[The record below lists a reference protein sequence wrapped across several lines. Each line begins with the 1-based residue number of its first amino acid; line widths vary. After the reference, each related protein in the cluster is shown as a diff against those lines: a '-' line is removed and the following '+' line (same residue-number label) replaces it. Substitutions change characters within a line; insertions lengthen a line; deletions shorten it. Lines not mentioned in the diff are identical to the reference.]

1 MAKVGAQRAA
11 DLTGRSKSTIQRAMN
26 SGKLSFEVDD
36 TGRRLIDV
44 SELDRVFGLQ
54 PQTESSK
61 GNTDARDTADQNV
74 VMELERAR
82 HALEVERLRMENRM
96 LTEQVEQAQ
105 QQIDDLKVQRD
116 LWQKQAQQILITSQ
130 YSQKQ
135 SDERIAELREK
146 EEARA
151 RYMEQRR
158 NQQGSVA
165 PSHVNGQKPNSQQGP
180 ATSAGAS
187 PFGSMGS
194 TSGQVGGQAQAQ
206 GPVFR
211 TAQAGNQNKPSDK
224 PSFFSALFGA
234 NKKKKA

>member
-26 SGKLSFEVDD
+26 SGKLSFEVDE
-36 TGRRLIDV
+36 TGRRLIDA

-54 PQTESSK
+54 PQTENSKSSP
-61 GNTDARDTADQNV
+61 DIRDTPDQNMV
-74 VMELERAR
+74 LELERAR

-96 LTEQVEQAQ
+96 LAEQAEQAQ

-165 PSHVNGQKPNSQQGP
+165 PSPVNGQKPNGQQSATTP
-180 ATSAGAS
+180 ASAS
-187 PFGSMGS
+187 PFASMGS
-194 TSGQVGGQAQAQ
+194 TSGQVGGQSNA
-206 GPVFR
+206 
-211 TAQAGNQNKPSDK
+211 
-224 PSFFSALFGA
+224 ALFGA
-234 NKKKKA
+234 SKKKKA